1 MKAPFISIGLPRV
14 LLRQMV
20 HQLHRIA
27 DALDRAYPPPQY
39 SAKDLKATYG
49 GRYDPSEDAR
59 TEADELDRQWALE
72 QASQRRE
79 IKLNK
84 REP

>member
-1 MKAPFISIGLPRV
+1 MGPLLSISFPRT
-14 LLRQMV
+14 LLRQLV
-20 HQLHRIA
+20 HELRRCA

-59 TEADELDRQWALE
+59 LEADELDRQWALE
-72 QASQRRE
+72 QAAQRRE

-84 REP
+84 REDL